1 MKLLQR
7 ITSIGNIN
15 IISTATTMVY
25 NKRQRQKGKA
35 INLQNFM
42 SSFIFAKA
50 VQWVDCYQADFIFDY
65 I

>member
-7 ITSIGNIN
+7 ITRIRNIN
-15 IISTATTMVY
+15 IISTATTMVF
-25 NKRQRQKGKA
+25 NRRQRQKDKA
-35 INLQNFM
+35 IHFQNFM

>member
-7 ITSIGNIN
+7 ITRIRNIN
-15 IISTATTMVY
+15 IISTATTMVF
-25 NKRQRQKGKA
+25 NRRQRQKDKA

-50 VQWVDCYQADFIFDY
+50 VQWVDFIFDY